1 MSLLNFLLGVNGKV
15 FSCRNL
21 LTFANAV
28 IRVRLQPPTRAHARF
43 TTGKKRRRW
52 GSWGRFLFPLRT
64 IVQSI
69 DGVALDKDGT
79 PGLRCKFSIMNDLRD
94 TSTFTPKQ
102 VKIIEADVIHGKL
115 CEALPKGQAKQ
126 VKKAFVKNL
135 RDHRLNQAMVKE
147 IAKRLGYDQAAARL
161 RHALARGDASGRRDS
176 ARITG
181 AGFTRPGPPAAHPLR
196 GRALSQKLASARAAC
211 SREGIM
217 SQMPDITI
225 TYQAGDSPPFLKA
238 NTGRGRLWLA
248 QNIKGVRVTNTAMA
262 SPEELLS
269 LIAKMTEVSAAWK
282 K

>member
-1 MSLLNFLLGVNGKV
+1 
-15 FSCRNL
+15 
-21 LTFANAV
+21 
-28 IRVRLQPPTRAHARF
+28 
-43 TTGKKRRRW
+43 
-52 GSWGRFLFPLRT
+52 
-64 IVQSI
+64 VQSI

-217 SQMPDITI
+217 SQMPDI
-225 TYQAGDSPPFLKA
+225 P
-238 NTGRGRLWLA
+238 
-248 QNIKGVRVTNTAMA
+248 
-262 SPEELLS
+262 S
-269 LIAKMTEVSAAWK
+269 LIKPGTAPRFSRPTPGGPPLARSKHKRGASHQYRHGQPRRIAEPHRQDDGGQRGLEKMTKTGFSLF
-282 K
+282 